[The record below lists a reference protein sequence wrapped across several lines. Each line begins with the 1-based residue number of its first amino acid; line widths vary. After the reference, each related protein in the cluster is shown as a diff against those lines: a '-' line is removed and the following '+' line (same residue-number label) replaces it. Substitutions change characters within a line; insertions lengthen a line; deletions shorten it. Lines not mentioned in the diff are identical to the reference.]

1 MARSYK
7 KKIKNQFH
15 LKNLPFLLFLVLLVW
30 IISFLNVKVSNNTKP
45 LNESKTPAPQIE
57 TKPTFPDDMLD
68 VGIYSFDEVIDGD
81 TIRIIENDKPLRLL
95 CVDTEETF
103 KPYQA
108 KQKELAD
115 KDWKA
120 YLTLKNKGK
129 KFRPLKYPTPYGD
142 ETSKFAEEFFKGV
155 EKVKIE
161 RDSLDRL
168 IDFFDRPLC
177 YVFIEKDNEWLNYNV
192 ELVRKGYSPYY
203 AKYGYS
209 LRYHDEFVTAEK
221 EAKGKKMGIWNPKGK
236 HYIDYPERIEW
247 WNERGEA
254 INNFESQFGSNESY
268 FLIQNDT
275 DWERLGDYI
284 GKEITIFGTVDR
296 VRLRNKPYWVFVSHK
311 QNRSVILYSEND
323 AIIERSKDAMK
334 KEEYIY
340 FTGRL
345 ELVNDDYMMRFE
357 EISQMQTTEE
367 MLKQLVPFQ
376 EK

>member
-1 MARSYK
+1 
-7 KKIKNQFH
+7 
-15 LKNLPFLLFLVLLVW
+15 LFLVLLVW
-30 IISFLNVKVSNNTKP
+30 IISFLNVKVSDNPKP
-45 LNESKTPAPQIE
+45 PNESTNPAPQIE

-68 VGIYSFDEVIDGD
+68 VGIYSFDKVIDGD
-81 TIRIIENDKPLRLL
+81 TIRIIEIDKPLRLL

-129 KFRPLKYPTPYGD
+129 KFRPLKYPTLFGD
-142 ETSKFAEEFFKGV
+142 ETSEFAEEFFKGV

-177 YVFIEKDNEWLNYNV
+177 YVFIEKDGEWLNYNV

-209 LRYHDEFVTAEK
+209 LRYHDEFEAAEK
-221 EAKGKKMGIWNPKGK
+221 EAKRKKMGIWNPKGK

-254 INNFESQFGSNESY
+254 IKQFESQFGSNENY
-268 FLIQNDT
+268 FMIQNDT

-296 VRLRNKPYWVFVSHK
+296 VKSKNKPYKVYVSHK
-311 QNRSVILYSEND
+311 QDRSVILYSDNSEILEQSKE
-323 AIIERSKDAMK
+323 AMERED
-334 KEEYIY
+334 YIY